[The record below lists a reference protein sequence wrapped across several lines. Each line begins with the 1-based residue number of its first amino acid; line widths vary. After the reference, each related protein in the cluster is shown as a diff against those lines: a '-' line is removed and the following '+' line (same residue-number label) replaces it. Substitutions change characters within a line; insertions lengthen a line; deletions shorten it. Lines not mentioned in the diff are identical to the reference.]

1 MGEWYQETIF
11 HEYLDIFCKLG
22 TFEQRALVS
31 NLWVVRETKK
41 KKSFSKMSK
50 MRVQITSG
58 EKGLSSFETRKIT
71 DAAEE

>member
-1 MGEWYQETIF
+1 
-11 HEYLDIFCKLG
+11 
-22 TFEQRALVS
+22 
-31 NLWVVRETKK
+31 
-41 KKSFSKMSK
+41 MSK